1 MPAEDQSNLRDFL
14 VQHLIDHAPLPS
26 GAIYHYTNG
35 HGLIKIIGSGTL
47 LASQIGCLN
56 DSMEMTYA
64 FDLLQERMAEA
75 MKSGRHAR
83 VQAGFER
90 IIQRLESFR
99 PEAMSVYVTSFTED
113 ADSLSQWRGYAEG
126 EAGFAIGFDPG
137 CLAGAS
143 RHQASYL
150 LKVEYDP
157 DRQRALLD
165 DVIRWTDEHF
175 APGEGS
181 AGTASG
187 DLWAEKFATGWLDT
201 LTSLA
206 ACLKHPKFDDEREW
220 RIIYYARDEDLAR
233 MQFIQRRAT
242 ISRHIPLT
250 YRPLAQVDAPSDPRL
265 PITDIVIGPCRY
277 LDSTRY
283 AVADLLKARGYRL
296 DADAAIKTS
305 KIPYRLI

>member
-1 MPAEDQSNLRDFL
+1 M
-14 VQHLIDHAPLPS
+14 
-26 GAIYHYTNG
+26 
-35 HGLIKIIGSGTL
+35 

-64 FDLLQERMAEA
+64 FGLLRERLGEA
-75 MKSGRHAR
+75 MRRGRHAPA
-83 VQAGFER
+83 QAGFER

-113 ADSLSQWRGYAEG
+113 DDSLSQWRGYAEG
-126 EAGFAIGFDPG
+126 EAGFALGFDPG

-143 RHQASYL
+143 RHQSSYL

-157 DRQRALLD
+157 ERQRALLD
-165 DVIRWTDEHF
+165 DVIHWTGEHF
-175 APGEGS
+175 APDPEGTDDDSGEP
-181 AGTASG
+181 
-187 DLWAEKFATGWLDT
+187 WAERFATGWLGT
-201 LTSLA
+201 LTSVA

-220 RIIYYARDEDLAR
+220 RIVYYARDDDLAR

-242 ISRHIPLT
+242 ISRHIPLA
-250 YRPLAQVDAPSDPRL
+250 YPSDGDGDAPSGPRL
-265 PITDIVIGPCRY
+265 PLTDVVIGPCRY

-305 KIPYRLI
+305 RIPYRLI